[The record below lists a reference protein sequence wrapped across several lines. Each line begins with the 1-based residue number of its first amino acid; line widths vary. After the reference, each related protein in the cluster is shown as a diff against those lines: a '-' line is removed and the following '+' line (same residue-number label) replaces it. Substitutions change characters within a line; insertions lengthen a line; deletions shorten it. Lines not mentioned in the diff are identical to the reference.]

1 MPGAP
6 IDAANMQQIKC
17 LGDYIRKDLLHS
29 QVKLTYKSSQ
39 ANQKIT
45 VSMSHTNYIIG
56 GFNGVES
63 N

>member
-1 MPGAP
+1 MQGAP

-17 LGDYIRKDLLHS
+17 LGDYIRKDLLPS

-45 VSMSHTNYIIG
+45 VSMSHTNYING
-56 GFNGVES
+56 GFDGVGS